1 MTVYLT
7 DAEWKIMN
15 LLWSHDELT
24 ITQLTSA
31 LADETAWSKQT
42 IISFLNRLEAKAAVS
57 FVRKGQAKV
66 FFALIERETTAAN
79 ETKDLIDKVFSGSLG
94 LMVNTI
100 AKNRNFSSA
109 EIKELEDIVKKMEA
123 VPPSEEGK

>member
-15 LLWSHDELT
+15 LLWSHDEMT

-31 LADETAWSKQT
+31 LANETAWSKQT
-42 IISFLNRLEAKAAVS
+42 IISFLNRLEAKSAVS

-79 ETKDLIDKVFSGSLG
+79 ETKDLINKVFSGSLG

-100 AKNRNFSSA
+100 AKNRTFSTA

-123 VPPSEEGK
+123 VPPSEEGR